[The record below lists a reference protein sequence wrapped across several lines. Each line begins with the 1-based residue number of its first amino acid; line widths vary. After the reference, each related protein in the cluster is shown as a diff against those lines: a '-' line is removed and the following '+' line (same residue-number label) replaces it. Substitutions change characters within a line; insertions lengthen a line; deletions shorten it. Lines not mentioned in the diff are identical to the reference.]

1 MLFGTEAAEMNFLL
15 AVHDIFQCKFTD
27 FIMPKLS
34 ALGNA
39 GILWIAAALIML
51 CFPHSRRCGLLVSAG
66 LVGCLIFGNA
76 LLKPLLCRPRP
87 CWLYSVELISKIPS
101 DFSFPSGHTYAS
113 FVSAFIIFK
122 FHKRTGAAALIV
134 ASLIAFSRMYLY
146 AHFPSDILGGIVLAA
161 VIAAAVLSTNKL
173 LTKKSLKQQ

>member
-1 MLFGTEAAEMNFLL
+1 MLFGTEAAEMRFLF
-15 AVHDIFQCKFTD
+15 AVHEMFQSGFTD

-39 GILWIAAALIML
+39 GILWIVIAAIML
-51 CFPHSRRCGLLVSAG
+51 CFPKTRRCGILTAAG
-66 LVGCLIFGNA
+66 LIGCLIFGNII
-76 LLKPLLCRPRP
+76 LKPFIHRPRP

-122 FHKRTGAAALIV
+122 FHKRIGAVALMLAA
-134 ASLIAFSRMYLY
+134 LIAFSRMYLY
-146 AHFPSDILGGIVLAA
+146 AHFPTDVLGGIVLAA
-161 VIAAAVLSTNKL
+161 LIAAAVLSADKCRKSKL
-173 LTKKSLKQQ
+173 LPK